1 MKFKQNRPNKRS
13 KRYGVCDTGYD
24 KLDGTIQ
31 KEVERMLILLV
42 KYFMIKSHGEGN
54 VPSVLM
60 YMYIVH
66 YMYTFL
72 SVKYTCIDYRTYFS
86 LKVYIYCSFYL
97 KLI

>member
-13 KRYGVCDTGYD
+13 KRYGVSDTGYD

-42 KYFMIKSHGEGN
+42 KYFMIKLKKSRRRKC
-54 VPSVLM
+54 S
-60 YMYIVH
+60 ICSDVH
-66 YMYTFL
+66 VHSALYVYF
-72 SVKYTCIDYRTYFS
+72 SFCKIYVYRTYFS

>member
-13 KRYGVCDTGYD
+13 KRYGVCVTGYD

-42 KYFMIKSHGEGN
+42 KIFMIKSHGEGN

-72 SVKYTCIDYRTYFS
+72 SVKYMCIEHIFH
-86 LKVYIYCSFYL
+86 
-97 KLI
+97 